1 MNDIRQCINLGVTF
15 KKNKVSSEF
24 KDLSFVITGSFE
36 NLSRADIKKKLE
48 SFGARVSSSVSK
60 NTSYLVLGSN
70 PGSKLQK
77 ATDLN
82 ISIINEN
89 DMSSLLKGILPN

>member
-1 MNDIRQCINLGVTF
+1 MTF
-15 KKNKVSSEF
+15 KKNEVSNEF

-36 NLSRADIKKKLE
+36 NMSRADIKKKLE
-48 SFGARVSSSVSK
+48 GFGARVASSISK

-77 ATDLN
+77 ASDLD
-82 ISIINEN
+82 IPIINEDDIN
-89 DMSSLLKGILPN
+89 SLLEGVLPS